1 MTRFLQ
7 KAIGFLAMSVVF
19 YLVLTTIY
27 SQIPALEKRWN
38 QGIPNWISE
47 SSFSLKMDD
56 FESFC
61 ASTKGKNVNLILG
74 SSTALHGINPEI
86 LGDNWYSLA
95 SRGQNP
101 FVTDIVLKIAESTC
115 EEHLID
121 IDTVLI
127 DIYPEFCQEW
137 VFNKADAL
145 EHLALTAQ
153 LSDILPH
160 ATSVFQDG
168 GIRRIHSAISFRLN
182 NTDNSNRVTATNAR
196 GYEEVAN
203 AGHNEQFKVPWK
215 EDAHQFCL
223 QSIAELDSKNETTIF
238 VNPPVLHQNH
248 LNDLRNQLKS
258 SISSPWV
265 DANTNRQFTD
275 STLFFDDHHL
285 NDDGAT
291 LYTHWI
297 KSNFA
302 LH

>member
-1 MTRFLQ
+1 M
-7 KAIGFLAMSVVF
+7 
-19 YLVLTTIY
+19 
-27 SQIPALEKRWN
+27 
-38 QGIPNWISE
+38 
-47 SSFSLKMDD
+47 
-56 FESFC
+56 
-61 ASTKGKNVNLILG
+61 
-74 SSTALHGINPEI
+74 
-86 LGDNWYSLA
+86 
-95 SRGQNP
+95 
-101 FVTDIVLKIAESTC
+101 
-115 EEHLID
+115 
-121 IDTVLI
+121 
-127 DIYPEFCQEW
+127 
-137 VFNKADAL
+137 
-145 EHLALTAQ
+145 TAQ

-182 NTDNSNRVTATNAR
+182 NTDNSNLTIAANAR
-196 GYEEVAN
+196 GYEA
-203 AGHNEQFKVPWK
+203 HMDSSDNEKFKVPWK

-223 QSIAELDSKNETTIF
+223 QSIAALDSKNKTTIF

-258 SISSPWV
+258 SISSTWL

-291 LYTHWI
+291 HYTHWI

>member
-1 MTRFLQ
+1 MVRR
-7 KAIGFLAMSVVF
+7 AAE
-19 YLVLTTIY
+19 
-27 SQIPALEKRWN
+27 SQGAEHAARYRELCTP
-38 QGIPNWISE
+38 
-47 SSFSLKMDD
+47 
-56 FESFC
+56 
-61 ASTKGKNVNLILG
+61 
-74 SSTALHGINPEI
+74 
-86 LGDNWYSLA
+86 LA

-115 EEHLID
+115 EKHLID

-258 SISSPWV
+258 SISSTWL

>member
-1 MTRFLQ
+1 M
-7 KAIGFLAMSVVF
+7 
-19 YLVLTTIY
+19 
-27 SQIPALEKRWN
+27 EN
-38 QGIPNWISE
+38 
-47 SSFSLKMDD
+47 

-61 ASTKGKNVNLILG
+61 DSNKGKNVNLILG

-101 FVTDIVLKIAESTC
+101 FVTDIVLKIAENTC
-115 EEHLID
+115 EKHLID

-127 DIYPEFCQEW
+127 DIYPELCQEW
-137 VFNKADAL
+137 VFNMADAL

-196 GYEEVAN
+196 GYEAVAN
-203 AGHNEQFKVPWK
+203 TGHNEQFKVPWK